1 MTYLK
6 ETVQTADWKNEK
18 HSPVLEA
25 VKNEDGSLTV
35 TAEVGK
41 EISHP
46 NTLEHHISWI
56 KVYYLPEGA
65 KLPIEIASANF
76 TAHGESDT
84 FTEPKVIVNFKA
96 DKKGSILAQSYCNI
110 HGLWES
116 TLDLEA

>member
-46 NTLEHHISWI
+46 NTFVGILERCDCY
-56 KVYYLPEGA
+56 V
-65 KLPIEIASANF
+65 
-76 TAHGESDT
+76 
-84 FTEPKVIVNFKA
+84 
-96 DKKGSILAQSYCNI
+96 
-110 HGLWES
+110 
-116 TLDLEA
+116 